1 MQEMSHRPPDHWNVL
16 SEQRNA
22 KWQHPKTEHREETQY
37 SATDEC
43 DTSGYPHPDRM
54 LSTNALET
62 TPDPGG
68 HVILKAVH
76 FLVEI
81 GSSGHARSKGMH
93 SICSNG
99 ERSRIGQGGGKRR
112 AISRGRQLHSLGD
125 DSWLVHTNIPS
136 VPDQKETNDTGL
148 AATTHNRV

>member
-99 ERSRIGQGGGKRR
+99 ERSKKGAAHSSQQP
-112 AISRGRQLHSLGD
+112 RQLGDIRRNPSRLILAEQLG
-125 DSWLVHTNIPS
+125 
-136 VPDQKETNDTGL
+136 ER
-148 AATTHNRV
+148 AAPRSP

>member
-1 MQEMSHRPPDHWNVL
+1 
-16 SEQRNA
+16 
-22 KWQHPKTEHREETQY
+22 

-43 DTSGYPHPDRM
+43 DTSGHPHPDRM
-54 LSTNALET
+54 LSTKALEI

-68 HVILKAVH
+68 HLILKAVH

-99 ERSRIGQGGGKRR
+99 ERSKKGAAHSSQQP
-112 AISRGRQLHSLGD
+112 RQLGDIRRNPSRLLVAEQLGERAAPSSPWTAASLLFVVSAFEFGCA
-125 DSWLVHTNIPS
+125 LAHTLQNNPRCS
-136 VPDQKETNDTGL
+136 HDG
-148 AATTHNRV
+148 